1 VSIALKVVTPGS
13 VVIDREVDQ
22 ISAESTQGW
31 FTMLP
36 RHADAVVDLTQGL
49 VVYVADGQ
57 ESFLAVDGGT
67 LVKCGSSVDIA
78 TGEAFLG
85 ASARELQREL
95 RESFADL
102 DERERRS
109 RRALAHLEGD
119 VTRGLLELD
128 DDAPA

>member
-1 VSIALKVVTPGS
+1 MSIALRVVTPGS

-31 FTMLP
+31 FTMMP
-36 RHADAVVDLTQGL
+36 RHLDAVVDLTQGL

-78 TGEAFLG
+78 TSEAFLG
-85 ASARELQREL
+85 ATARELHHEL
-95 RESFADL
+95 RASFADL

-109 RRALAHLEGD
+109 RRALARLEGD